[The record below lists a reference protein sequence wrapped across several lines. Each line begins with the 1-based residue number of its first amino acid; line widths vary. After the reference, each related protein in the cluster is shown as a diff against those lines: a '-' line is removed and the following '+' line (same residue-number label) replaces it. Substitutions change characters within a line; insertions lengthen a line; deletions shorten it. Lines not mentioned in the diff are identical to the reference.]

1 MTNHLI
7 ALSDGSDFSWRA
19 VRLARRMSEW
29 IDLPLEVVEVAL
41 LPGDVGVT
49 ERALRQRLREEF
61 PDVAEAVTVTVLV
74 QRDRIASTIAGH
86 IDSLGD

>member
-1 MTNHLI
+1 MSNHLI

-49 ERALRQRLREEF
+49 ERSLRQRLREEF
-61 PDVAEAVTVTVLV
+61 PDVAETCSVT
-74 QRDRIASTIAGH
+74 ASLRPSPSTSAPSATGR
-86 IDSLGD
+86 SS